1 MAFVSEISAKLSA
14 DTSEFSSGM
23 AKAADDG
30 GKYAGKLAEKVA
42 DKVFGLRDVAHV
54 VATALGL
61 NLENIAEH
69 IAGFF
74 TGMSKEIVEAMNK
87 AQEASDRAASMAID
101 NMRAALSEEKK
112 YTLAL
117 QDRDRIQNQLMAA
130 TEKMGQALALEAK
143 YSDNQIV
150 AAKFRKEYNEA
161 FIKQQE
167 LSLQLQE
174 KQGEVVKLEIKARD
188 ELNKRNEESWKA
200 GVDVTEKN
208 LKLQLDELHGAEKI
222 NALKLNIADLEAFIS
237 QSKLDQKQL
246 DVFTGV
252 LQERKNALVA
262 EEAAQ
267 RKQIAEIDK
276 KNTDALIEGQ
286 RKEADAKRDA
296 LPVDEQIAKLKKEIA
311 GWEQA
316 ATYQAKEH
324 LDATDSLRRAEELRG
339 KLREVQSKNLKEDAI
354 SQEEF
359 LKRQADIQEILS
371 KGVGNL
377 TDGDKE
383 RLVTLAGQNSILQEQ
398 IKIVDDLT
406 RQFENFTATITHV
419 GSAYEDQSTT
429 ALMGTLARL
438 KAKLDPRGTVLGAS
452 STSNND
458 IYGAYLTN
466 QAVGPEIRAIEA
478 LLKRRAE
485 IQGYE
490 ARYGEDQTRFRYGDD
505 ATDKAMRDLS
515 DAQTRA
521 SNTLD
526 EINRRLAGSS
536 LFPKL

>member
-117 QDRDRIQNQLMAA
+117 QDRDRIQNQLLAA